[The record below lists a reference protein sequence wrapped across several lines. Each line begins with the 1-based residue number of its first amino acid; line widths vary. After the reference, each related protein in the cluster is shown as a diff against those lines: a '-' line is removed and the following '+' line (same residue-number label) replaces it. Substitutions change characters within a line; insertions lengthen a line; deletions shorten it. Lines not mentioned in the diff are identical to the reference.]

1 MNDLNVTAHDIFV
14 EGAPQVTSAT
24 SYASQE
30 AIIKMVLKIMKKHDK
45 RRRKE
50 EFRERRMFFEALK
63 KETTKTAKKK
73 SKNLRRARS
82 PGAKPPDC
90 FPRRFRVWCGS
101 RFRDQKTFRKIR
113 KRLPKL

>member
-73 SKNLRRARS
+73 SKKSKKGKKSRS
-82 PGAKPPDC
+82 ETSRLFSEAVPSL
-90 FPRRFRVWCGS
+90 VW
-101 RFRDQKTFRKIR
+101 QP
-113 KRLPKL
+113 L